1 MRAALELWTTGIP
14 LPGMAAGLAR
24 RAEAQGWD
32 GMVVPDS
39 QNLAGD
45 PYVGLTLAAGA
56 TSRLLLGT
64 GVTNPYTRH
73 PAATAAAIA
82 CIQAESGGRAVLG
95 IGRGDSSLAHLGLA
109 PAPVQAFARYVE
121 RVQAYLSGAGVA
133 FDEPAGD
140 DAPPPVASMGLAG
153 APAVSRLEWLSPS
166 VPKVPVDV
174 VATGPRVIGVGARLA
189 DRLTFA
195 VGADPG
201 RLRWAIDTASQARAE
216 AGLDQDSISL
226 GAYVNV
232 VAHPD
237 QGAARRLISASL
249 TSFAR
254 FSAMHGTV
262 AGPSSEDDRRVLLD
276 VHRSYDMAGHFRHG
290 SPQSA
295 SLTDEFVARFGV
307 AGSPERCLDR
317 LRDLLGL
324 GLQRLVV
331 VGPALG
337 ADRAETA
344 RATECFVNE
353 VMPGLRAP

>member
-1 MRAALELWTTGIP
+1 MTAGPELWTTGVA
-14 LPGMAAGLAR
+14 LPGMAARLAR

-73 PAATAAAIA
+73 PAVTAAAIA
-82 CIQAESGGRAVLG
+82 CVQAESGGRAVLG

-133 FDEPAGD
+133 FDEPCGD
-140 DAPPPVASMGLAG
+140 DAPPPVGRMGLAG

-166 VPKVPVDV
+166 VAKVPVDV
-174 VATGPRVIGVGARLA
+174 VATGPRVIGIGARLA

-201 RLRWAIDTASQARAE
+201 RLRWAIDTAGQARAE

-237 QGAARRLISASL
+237 QGTARGLISASL

-262 AGPSSEDDRRVLLD
+262 AGPSSDDDRRVMLD

-307 AGSPERCLDR
+307 AGSPERCLAR

-324 GLQRLVV
+324 GLRRLVV